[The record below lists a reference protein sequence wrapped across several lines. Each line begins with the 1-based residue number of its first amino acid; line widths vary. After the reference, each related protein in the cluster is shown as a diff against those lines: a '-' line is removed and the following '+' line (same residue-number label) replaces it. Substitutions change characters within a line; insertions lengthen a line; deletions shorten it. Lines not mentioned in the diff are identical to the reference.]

1 MSTEQ
6 SLIEKAISFIG
17 KQGSARTPEI
27 AAHLGIKEAHV
38 SASLARPV
46 ELHYLVTCK
55 VTMPGR
61 REMNEYRI
69 AEAVSTSKQSWGDF
83 KISRRAATTPVKPL
97 TAPKEPPPRTPCEKK
112 IEAPAA
118 PKKAARME
126 NGRTV
131 RVPADSTPKLHEI
144 APRIVF
150 MIDSTGR
157 LRIELDGKTHICSN
171 AETRDAGLLMI
182 ASEPVWS

>member
-6 SLIEKAISFIG
+6 SLIEKAIAFIA

-46 ELHYLVTCK
+46 ELGYLVTCK

-83 KISRRAATTPVKPL
+83 KISRRAATTQVKPL
-97 TAPKEPPPRTPCEKK
+97 AAPKEPPPRTPNDKR
-112 IEAPAA
+112 IEAAA
-118 PKKAARME
+118 IPKKAVRTE
-126 NGRTV
+126 DGRILK
-131 RVPADSTPKLHEI
+131 VPAEATPQQAGV